1 MQDGFRYINCRKF
14 IQLAVAAAASPG
26 LLQKP
31 SNPISVLR
39 SLGYSVKPYPMS
51 ADEYD
56 RTYGVPVG
64 ICGLPSWAPANL
76 CWKAWNAETSLRM
89 LLGERS
95 EPDLTGENGII
106 LGWKVVKDQPDG
118 FVCV

>member
-39 SLGYSVKPYPMS
+39 SLGYSVKAYPMS

-64 ICGLPSWAPANL
+64 ICGLPSWEHAGFCRRTRDA
-76 CWKAWNAETSLRM
+76 KASLR
-89 LLGERS
+89 GCGH
-95 EPDLTGENGII
+95 P
-106 LGWKVVKDQPDG
+106 
-118 FVCV
+118 